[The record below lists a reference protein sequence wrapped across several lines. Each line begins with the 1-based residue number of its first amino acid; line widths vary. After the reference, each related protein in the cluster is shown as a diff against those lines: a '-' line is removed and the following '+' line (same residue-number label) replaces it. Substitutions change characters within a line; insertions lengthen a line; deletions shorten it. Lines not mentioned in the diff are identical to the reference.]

1 MNTMDIVNQYNL
13 AAKEF
18 ANENYVINPHI
29 VNIIASV
36 MMTRD
41 GKGLKGGGFV
51 QSVVDNDLYGA
62 ISRADAECY
71 QHLKLIVAANRSAYL
86 Y

>member
-1 MNTMDIVNQYNL
+1 MNTMDIVNQYSL
-13 AAKEF
+13 AAREF

-41 GKGLKGGGFV
+41 GVGLKGGGFV
-51 QSVVDNDLYGA
+51 QSVIDNDLYGA
-62 ISRADAECY
+62 ISKADAECY
-71 QHLKLIVAANRSAYL
+71 QHLKLIVAAKTNL
-86 Y
+86 HI